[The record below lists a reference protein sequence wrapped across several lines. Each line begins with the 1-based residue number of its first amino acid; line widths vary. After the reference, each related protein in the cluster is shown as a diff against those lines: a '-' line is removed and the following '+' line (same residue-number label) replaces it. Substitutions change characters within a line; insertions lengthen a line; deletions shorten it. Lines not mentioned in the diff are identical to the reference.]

1 MSVDPKVIYE
11 IWEMCPGGA
20 ALSTYEIVAS
30 LLRGRQT
37 YSQYDP
43 EWIIVGNITGHGV
56 VRLGRLRCEGRGRT
70 YATVVLAAYALGE
83 ACPLPLAALA
93 SRLLA
98 EGRAQPVE
106 DCGFGRRG

>member
-1 MSVDPKVIYE
+1 MSVDPKVVYE
-11 IWEMCPGGA
+11 IWEMFPEGRERAVRVSWELIAG
-20 ALSTYEIVAS
+20 

-37 YSQYDP
+37 YSLSDP
-43 EWIIVGNITGHGV
+43 GWVTFNMEG
-56 VRLGRLRCEGRGRT
+56 RGRLRLGPLCCEAEGRT
-70 YATVVLAAYALGE
+70 YATVVLTAYALGE

-106 DCGFGRRG
+106 VLPC

>member
-11 IWEMCPGGA
+11 IWEMFPGCEA
-20 ALSTYEIVAS
+20 RSTHELVAG

-37 YSQYDP
+37 YSLSDP
-43 EWIIVGNITGHGV
+43 GWVTFNMGG
-56 VRLGRLRCEGRGRT
+56 RGRLRLGLLCCEAEGRT

-98 EGRAQPVE
+98 SRLLAEGRAQPVE
-106 DCGFGRRG
+106 VLPC